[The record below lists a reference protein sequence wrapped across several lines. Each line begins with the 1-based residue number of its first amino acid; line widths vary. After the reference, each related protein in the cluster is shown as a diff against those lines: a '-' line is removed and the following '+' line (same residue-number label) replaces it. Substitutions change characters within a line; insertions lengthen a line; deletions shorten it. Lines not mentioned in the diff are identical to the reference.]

1 MDDTQTIGLPGMPE
15 TEKRGGGSSPASC
28 SALRRPMTA
37 CELEAVK
44 CLGQVRYPP
53 ASWDKRFARSMSGM
67 TTITDKEAPQVWRL
81 LKRYRRQISSPHKA
95 NLLMMAD
102 ELAAPDF
109 RKQPALQRER
119 DRYAQAMQNQ
129 LL

>member
-1 MDDTQTIGLPGMPE
+1 MLGITFVSKKTMNP
-15 TEKRGGGSSPASC
+15 TKTA
-28 SALRRPMTA
+28 RRPMTP

-67 TTITDKEAPQVWRL
+67 TTISDKEAPQVWRL

-109 RKQPALQRER
+109 RKQQALQRDLAKYTE
-119 DRYAQAMQNQ
+119 AM
-129 LL
+129 LIAPRPTITHD